1 MIAFSRRRHATS
13 SERIQRGTTDLRAR
27 SLEDPET
34 GCRSPMCPGSTFTML
49 VEAAT
54 ITSPFKSTGYI
65 AKRLKYP
72 RKYPHEKLLGT
83 DMVRG
88 PKRRSRRVIGLRVLR
103 ICGQS
108 TAEIDRP
115 RRPSLSG
122 GNCSRQPDHRR
133 RPPLPA
139 PSTGEHAALSH
150 RRTAASGSAE

>member
-1 MIAFSRRRHATS
+1 MAA
-13 SERIQRGTTDLRAR
+13 QGLRAIR
-27 SLEDPET
+27 TKKCSQSRAIQAESEIELRLFFIKQHVT
-34 GCRSPMCPGSTFTML
+34 CYKL